1 MPDLPEGAPTTVQ
14 RVTRAH
20 TAARPPVLVAPGCA
34 RCIAC
39 RLPLLPARARPCE
52 GSAAGPP
59 APRGAFARQWTY
71 RDVLLV
77 GLGDSVT
84 AGFGARRGYGYF
96 DRLVANPLNESADMK
111 GLCLSTVLPHLRAT
125 NLSASGSVSL
135 ELLENKLPRL
145 PVAGINTLGLIVIT
159 TGGNDFIHNYGR
171 TPPRE
176 QAMYGATM
184 EQASPW
190 IKNFELRLKTVIA
203 NLKTRF
209 PGGCQIFIGD
219 IFDPTDGAGDTE
231 HAGLPAWTDAGKVLS
246 AYNEAIRRGAT
257 MNKEVHLVRIHDL
270 FLGHGIHCV
279 QFWSSHY

>member
-1 MPDLPEGAPTTVQ
+1 MPDLPEGAPATVQ
-14 RVTRAH
+14 RVTRAR
-20 TAARPPVLVAPGCA
+20 TARRVRLILSTGFVLAVACTACLYFRLARP
-34 RCIAC
+34 I
-39 RLPLLPARARPCE
+39 
-52 GSAAGPP
+52 GSGPAGPP
-59 APRGAFARQWTY
+59 VPREAFARQWTY

-203 NLKTRF
+203 NLKTR
-209 PGGCQIFIGD
+209 
-219 IFDPTDGAGDTE
+219 
-231 HAGLPAWTDAGKVLS
+231 
-246 AYNEAIRRGAT
+246 
-257 MNKEVHLVRIHDL
+257 
-270 FLGHGIHCV
+270 
-279 QFWSSHY
+279 